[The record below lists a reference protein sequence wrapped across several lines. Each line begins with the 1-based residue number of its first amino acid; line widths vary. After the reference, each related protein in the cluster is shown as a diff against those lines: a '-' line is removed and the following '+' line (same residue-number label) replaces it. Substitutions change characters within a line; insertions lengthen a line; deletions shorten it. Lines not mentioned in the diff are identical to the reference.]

1 MSQSVLDD
9 LSRFT
14 DNPYRAFL
22 PHPVYD
28 IFGKTLSK
36 SEARQRLGLPEDQRL
51 VLFFGFIRKYKGLD
65 YLLEAMGKLN
75 SPGCRFICWLPGSFM
90 SRKLPI
96 STS

>member
-14 DNPYRAFL
+14 DNPTGPFFRIRSTTSSARRFRKRSPSRLAYRN
-22 PHPVYD
+22 
-28 IFGKTLSK
+28 
-36 SEARQRLGLPEDQRL
+36 DQRL

-65 YLLEAMGKLN
+65 YLLEAMEAELARLQVHLLVAGEFYE
-75 SPGCRFICWLPGSFM
+75 PEA
-90 SRKLPI
+90 PI